1 MKIEKEKFVALSEKD
16 QNLQL
21 LRVSDIPKTKTKTKT
36 RAKTKTKTS
45 PTAEEYYLLYL
56 GKLLF

>member
-21 LRVSDIPKTKTKTKT
+21 LRVSWLSETKTVG
-36 RAKTKTKTS
+36 RI
-45 PTAEEYYLLYL
+45 
-56 GKLLF
+56 

>member
-45 PTAEEYYLLYL
+45 PTAEGYYLLYL